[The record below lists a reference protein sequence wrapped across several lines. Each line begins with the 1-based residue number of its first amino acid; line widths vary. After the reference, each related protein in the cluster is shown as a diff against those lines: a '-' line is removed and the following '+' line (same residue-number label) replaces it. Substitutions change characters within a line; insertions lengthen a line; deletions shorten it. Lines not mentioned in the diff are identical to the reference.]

1 MASINTNKEQLNAL
15 NQVNVALSEISDI
28 NAMLSPDSN
37 GTMQIVFSSGK
48 GRGAKSI
55 KVDVTV
61 ADVQSILNRKRA
73 KLIKDV
79 KAKTAKFDINLDDS
93 DKAII
98 GEITQLQMEDTPHQ
112 EDGDGADDAPVQE
125 GEDFGGEGAPDQQGE
140 GEQPHELTEEEEF
153 ERMLAAEAAEKQAQE
168 NGGFG
173 Q

>member
-28 NAMLSPDSN
+28 NTMLSPDVE

-48 GRGAKSI
+48 GRGTKSI

-79 KAKTAKFDINLDDS
+79 KAKTAKFDINLDDG
-93 DKAII
+93 DKTIL
-98 GEITQLQMEDTPHQ
+98 GEITQIQMEDEPHQ
-112 EDGDGADDAPVQE
+112 EDETGSDGSRE
-125 GEDFGGEGAPDQQGE
+125 GEGVVGESTPDQQGE
-140 GEQPHELTEEEEF
+140 GEQPNELTEEEEF

-168 NGGFG
+168 NGGF
-173 Q
+173 